1 MALSG
6 RVTLRQIEYFVAVAE
21 HGSFRRAA
29 DQLDVTQPTLTAQI
43 AALEEA
49 LAALLFERSRQGT
62 WLTALG
68 RELLPSARRVLEE
81 TQGLLDQAVTLSGG
95 GAGTYR
101 LGVTPTLGPYLL
113 PWILPKLHSEMV
125 GLKFYVREGVPRSLE
140 DDLKDARYDLILT
153 TVPIVSREL
162 TVAPL
167 FRESLKL
174 AIPREH
180 KLAKKTRI
188 HRMDLLGE
196 EVLTIGEQ
204 YLLHRQI
211 ADLCEQLGANLR
223 RDYEGT
229 SLDTLR
235 QMVAMGMG
243 LAFLPALYV
252 RSEIRARDE
261 VRITEV
267 VGMNLSRQHALVWR
281 PTSPARTLFR
291 RLADRIPA
299 IAAKQLGDAISLVR
313 R

>member
-1 MALSG
+1 MPVFG
-6 RVTLRQIEYFVAVAE
+6 RVTLRQIEYFVAVAD
-21 HGSFRRAA
+21 HGSLRRAA
-29 DQLDVTQPTLTAQI
+29 DQLAITQPTLTAQI
-43 AALEEA
+43 AALEETLGA
-49 LAALLFERSRQGT
+49 VLFERSRQGT
-62 WLTALG
+62 WLTAGG
-68 RELLPSARRVLEE
+68 RELLASARRVLEE
-81 TQGLLDQAVTLSGG
+81 TQGLLDQAGTLSGG
-95 GAGTYR
+95 GVGTYR

-113 PWILPKLHSEMV
+113 PWILPKLHSEIA
-125 GLKFYVREGVPRSLE
+125 GLRFYVREGVPRSLE
-140 DDLKDARYDLILT
+140 EDLKDARHDLILT
-153 TVPIVSREL
+153 TVPVVSREL

-167 FRESLKL
+167 FRESLRL

-180 KLAKKTRI
+180 KLAKKPRI
-188 HRMDLLGE
+188 NRMDLVGE

-211 ADLCEQLGANLR
+211 AELCEQLGAKLR

-261 VRITEV
+261 VRITDV

-291 RLADRIPA
+291 HLADRIPL
-299 IAAKQLGDAISLVR
+299 IAAKHFGDAISPIKT
-313 R
+313 